1 MKKHTFK
8 QPIHIILILSLLFGS
23 LPLYGTE
30 VTNEPSLP
38 VVNAEAAIL
47 MDAQTG
53 EVLYEKNSHEKLSP
67 ASITKLMTA
76 LLAIENLKPTD
87 VITFSEDAI
96 YSIEPGSS
104 SLAARVGEQITV
116 DQALHAL
123 LLISANDVANGIA
136 EKVSGSIEN
145 FAVAMTKK
153 AESLG
158 AKDTQFKNPHGLDD
172 PDHYTTAYD
181 MALIA
186 KELYHN
192 KYFLEIMQ
200 HVTYQIPPTNKTN
213 EIRYLSQQH
222 KLMNEI
228 TDSRMYRSDVI
239 GGKTGYTDIARHTL
253 VTMAKRGDIELI
265 AVILKS
271 DVKGEMY
278 PDTNQL
284 LDYGF
289 NAYHTFNLLKQ
300 NEVVTKL
307 PIYSIKSGKLIEFA
321 TCDIIASS
329 DQSVLVSKN
338 IKTRDIVTN
347 LILPEY
353 LEMGVSPGTVVGT
366 IQYLHNNKILAE
378 SDLKISNISYTNSPY
393 IVNQPEKP
401 TLTFPISSFL
411 ILLVILVAILIILVL
426 FIKRKRKKRFKHKK
440 LKFSKTLK

>member
-1 MKKHTFK
+1 MKKNIIK
-8 QPIHIILILSLLFGS
+8 QSIHIVLILSLLLSS
-23 LPLYGTE
+23 LPLYGTQ
-30 VTNEPSLP
+30 VSNEPPLP
-38 VVNAEAAIL
+38 VINAEAAIL

-53 EVLYEKNSHEKLSP
+53 EVLYEKNSREKHFP

-87 VITFSEDAI
+87 IITFSEDAVN
-96 YSIEPGSS
+96 SIEAGSS
-104 SLAARVGEQITV
+104 SLGMRVGEQITV

-123 LLISANDVANGIA
+123 LLKSANEVANGIA
-136 EKVSGSIEN
+136 EKTSGSIEN

-153 AESLG
+153 AEALG
-158 AKDTQFKNPHGLDD
+158 AKDTSFKNPHGLDD
-172 PDHYTTAYD
+172 PEHYTTAYD

-186 KELYHN
+186 KELFHN
-192 KYFLEIMQ
+192 KYFLEIMS

-222 KLMNEI
+222 KLMNQV

-265 AVILKS
+265 AVVLKS
-271 DVKGEMY
+271 NVKGEMY

-289 NAYHTFNLLKQ
+289 NAYHTFDLLKQ
-300 NEVVTKL
+300 NEVITKL

-321 TCDIIASS
+321 TCDIVASS

-347 LILPEY
+347 LTLPEY
-353 LEMGVSPGTVVGT
+353 LEMGVSPGSVVGT
-366 IQYLHNNKILAE
+366 IQYLHNNKVLAE
-378 SDLKISNISYTNSPY
+378 SDLKIANISYTTSPY
-393 IVNQPEKP
+393 VVDQPEKP

-411 ILLVILVAILIILVL
+411 ILLLILAGILILLIL